1 MYLLNVPLIN
11 KVVSTF
17 RFISFLTMM
26 SVESLTIKT

>member
-1 MYLLNVPLIN
+1 MYLLNVPLN

-26 SVESLTIKT
+26 SVESLIIKT